1 VEQYVGTFPLKK
13 SIRGGKR
20 MNFEFNEGIEVLERT
35 PKTLE
40 YFLSGLSKGW
50 LECDEGEGTWNAIG
64 VVEHL
69 IEGEKHNW
77 IPRLKMIFEE
87 GESTVFPVFDR
98 FSHLEE
104 GASKSLEEKIMEFAS
119 LRATNVNELKELAA
133 RYSLD
138 ATGMHPAFGKV
149 SARELISTWVV
160 HDLTHIT
167 QIVRVFSNRYM
178 EDVGPWKEY
187 LGVLNS

>member
-1 VEQYVGTFPLKK
+1 
-13 SIRGGKR
+13 
-20 MNFEFNEGIEVLERT
+20 MNFELNEAIEVLERT

-40 YFLSGLSKGW
+40 CFLSGLSKGW
-50 LECDEGEGTWNAIG
+50 LECDEGEGTWNATG

-77 IPRLKMIFEE
+77 IPRLKMIFQE
-87 GESTVFPVFDR
+87 GEGAVFPVFDR

-104 GASKSLEEKIMEFAS
+104 GTSKSLEEKIQEFAS
-119 LRATNVNELKELAA
+119 LRATNVEELKELVAHH

-160 HDLTHIT
+160 HDLTHFS

>member
-1 VEQYVGTFPLKK
+1 
-13 SIRGGKR
+13 
-20 MNFEFNEGIEVLERT
+20 MNFKLNEAIEVLERT
-35 PKTLE
+35 PKPLE
-40 YFLSGLSKGW
+40 YFLTVLSVGW

-77 IPRLKMIFEE
+77 IPRLKIIFQD
-87 GESTVFPVFDR
+87 GESTVFPAFDR

-104 GASKSLEEKIMEFAS
+104 STSNSLEEKIMEFDS
-119 LRATNVNELKELAA
+119 LRATNVIELRELVAQH
-133 RYSLD
+133 SLD
-138 ATGMHPAFGKV
+138 STGMHPAFGRV

-160 HDLTHIT
+160 HDLTHLS
-167 QIVRVFSNRYM
+167 QIARVFSNRYL

-187 LGVLNS
+187 LGVLNRTKPS

>member
-1 VEQYVGTFPLKK
+1 
-13 SIRGGKR
+13 
-20 MNFEFNEGIEVLERT
+20 MNFELNEGIEVLERT

-40 YFLSGLSKGW
+40 YFLARLSKGW
-50 LECDEGEGTWNAIG
+50 LECNEGDGTWNAIQ

-77 IPRLKMIFEE
+77 IPRLKMILQE
-87 GESTVFPVFDR
+87 GERTVFPAFDR

-104 GASKSLEEKIMEFAS
+104 GTSKSLEEKITVFTS
-119 LRATNVNELKELAA
+119 LRATNVNELKELVANPL
-133 RYSLD
+133 YSLD
-138 ATGMHPAFGKV
+138 ATGMHPAFGRV

-160 HDLTHIT
+160 HDLTHIS
-167 QIVRVFSNRYM
+167 QMVRVFSYRYM

-187 LGVLNS
+187 LGVLNKSNPS

>member
-1 VEQYVGTFPLKK
+1 
-13 SIRGGKR
+13 
-20 MNFEFNEGIEVLERT
+20 MNFELNEGIEVLERT

-40 YFLSGLSKGW
+40 CFLAGLSKGW
-50 LECDEGEGTWNAIG
+50 LECDEGDGTWNAIR

-77 IPRLKMIFEE
+77 IPRLKMIFQE

-104 GASKSLEEKIMEFAS
+104 CTSKSLEEKILVFAS
-119 LRATNVNELKELAA
+119 LRATNVNELKVLVTNH

-160 HDLTHIT
+160 HDLTHLS

-187 LGVLNS
+187 LGVLNITKPS

>member
-1 VEQYVGTFPLKK
+1 
-13 SIRGGKR
+13 
-20 MNFEFNEGIEVLERT
+20 MNFELNEGIEVLERT

-40 YFLSGLSKGW
+40 CLLAGLSKGW
-50 LECDEGEGTWNAIG
+50 LECDEGDGTWNAIQ

-77 IPRLKMIFEE
+77 IPRLKMIFQE

-104 GASKSLEEKIMEFAS
+104 GTSKSLEEKILEFAS
-119 LRATNVNELKELAA
+119 LRATNVNELKELVTNH

-160 HDLTHIT
+160 HDLTHLS

-187 LGVLNS
+187 LGVLNITKPS